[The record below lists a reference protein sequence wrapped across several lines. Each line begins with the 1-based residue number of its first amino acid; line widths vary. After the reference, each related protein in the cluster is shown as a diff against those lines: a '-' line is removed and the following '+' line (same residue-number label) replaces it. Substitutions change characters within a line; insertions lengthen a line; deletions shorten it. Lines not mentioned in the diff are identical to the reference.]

1 MGIIIVVIL
10 VISAISIL
18 LTLEKWNNVTSD
30 DRNDVVFIER
40 NHAYGAYEI
49 RRDYNKRVMFIVI
62 GMMVFTLAVFG
73 VKLILDNRGNSEAL
87 NDVKLD
93 MTQVDLTPPVDKNE
107 PPPPP
112 PPPPPPVVE
121 TIKFVPPVIKDDA
134 KEDDPPPPQEKVAE
148 TNVGTTTQ
156 EGTGEDIAVPSDAGT
171 GPVEEK
177 APEIFTVVEQMPE
190 FPGGAAEMMKY
201 IQKNVRYPEIEKE
214 QNISGKCF
222 VKFVVETDGSISN
235 VEVLKGV
242 TGGPG
247 CDKEAVRVIK
257 SMPKWNIGKQNG
269 RPVRVYFNVP
279 IIFRLQ

>member
-1 MGIIIVVIL
+1 MAVIIAVIVIIAGV
-10 VISAISIL
+10 SFL
-18 LTLEKWNNVTSD
+18 LSMEKWNNVTSN
-30 DRNDVVFIER
+30 DRNDIVFEER
-40 NHAYGAYEI
+40 NHTYGAFQI
-49 RRDYNKRVMFIVI
+49 RRDYNRRVAFILG
-62 GMMVFTLAVFG
+62 GMILVTFAFFG
-73 VKLILDNRGNSEAL
+73 LKLILDNRSADSTLDN
-87 NDVKLD
+87 VKLD
-93 MTQVDLTPPVDKNE
+93 VTQIDLTPPADKNE

-112 PPPPPPVVE
+112 PPPPPPVAE

-134 KEDDPPPPQEKVAE
+134 VEDEPPPPQEKIAE

-156 EGTGEDIAVPSDAGT
+156 EGTGEDVSVPGDAGT

-201 IQKNVRYPEIEKE
+201 IQKNIHYPEIEKE
-214 QNISGKCF
+214 AGITGRCF

-242 TGGPG
+242 PGGGG

-279 IIFRLQ
+279 ISFRLQ

>member
-1 MGIIIVVIL
+1 MSN
-10 VISAISIL
+10 ISNN
-18 LTLEKWNNVTSD
+18 WNNVASD
-30 DRNDVVFIER
+30 NRNDIVFVGR
-40 NHAYGAYEI
+40 NQAYGAYQI
-49 RRDYNKRVMFIVI
+49 RKEYTKVVSIIVG
-62 GMMVFTLAVFG
+62 GMLVFSLAVFG
-73 VKLILDNRGNSEAL
+73 LKLFLDRKTDDTL
-87 NDVKLD
+87 KDVKLD
-93 MTQVDLTPPVDKNE
+93 VTQIDLTPPVDKSE

-134 KEDDPPPPQEKVAE
+134 VEDEPPPPQEKVAE

-156 EGTGEDIAVPSDAGT
+156 EGSGDEVAVPTEGTGT

-190 FPGGAAEMMKY
+190 FPGGAGEMMKY
-201 IQKNVRYPEIEKE
+201 IQKNIHYPEIEKE
-214 QNISGKCF
+214 AGITGKCF
-222 VKFVVETDGSISN
+222 VKFVVEQDGSISN
-235 VEVLKGV
+235 VEILKGV
-242 TGGPG
+242 AGGPG

-279 IIFRLQ
+279 ISFKLQ

>member
-1 MGIIIVVIL
+1 MEVIIVVIL
-10 VISAISIL
+10 VIAAISVL

-30 DRNDVVFIER
+30 DRNDVVFTKR
-40 NHAYGAYEI
+40 NHEYGAYKI

-62 GMMVFTLAVFG
+62 GMMGFSLAVFG
-73 VKLILDNRGNSEAL
+73 VKFILDNKGSDDVL
-87 NDVKLD
+87 KDVKLD

-107 PPPPP
+107 PPPP
-112 PPPPPPVVE
+112 VVE

-134 KEDDPPPPQEKVAE
+134 VEDEPPPPQEKVAE

-190 FPGGAAEMMKY
+190 FPGGAMEMMKF
-201 IQKNVRYPEIEKE
+201 IQKNIHYPEMAKE
-214 QNISGKCF
+214 ANIQGKCF

-242 TGGPG
+242 PGGPA
-247 CDKEAVRVIK
+247 CDQEAIRVIK
-257 SMPKWNIGKQNG
+257 AMPKWNIGKQNG

-279 IIFRLQ
+279 IIFKLQ

>member
-1 MGIIIVVIL
+1 MVLILVVIL
-10 VISAISIL
+10 IIAGASL
-18 LTLEKWNNVTSD
+18 LLSMEKWNNVSSD
-30 DRNDVVFIER
+30 NRNDIVFETR
-40 NHAYGAYEI
+40 NHTYGAYQI
-49 RRDYNKRVMFIVI
+49 RRDYNKRVTFIVA
-62 GMMVFTLAVFG
+62 GMMVFFLAMFG
-73 VKLILDNRGNSEAL
+73 VKLILDHKSSDTTLDN
-87 NDVKLD
+87 VKLD
-93 MTQVDLTPPVDKNE
+93 VTQIDLTPPVDKND

-121 TIKFVPPVIKDDA
+121 TIKFTPPVIKDDA
-134 KEDDPPPPQEKVAE
+134 VEDEPPPPQEKVAE

-156 EGTGEDIAVPSDAGT
+156 EGTGEDVSVPSDGGT

-190 FPGGAAEMMKY
+190 FPGGAGEMMKF
-201 IQKNVRYPEIEKE
+201 IQKNIHYPEIEKE
-214 QNISGKCF
+214 AGITGKCF
-222 VKFVVETDGSISN
+222 IKFVVETDGAISN

-242 TGGPG
+242 AGGAG

-279 IIFRLQ
+279 ISFRLQ

>member
-1 MGIIIVVIL
+1 MVLILVVIL
-10 VISAISIL
+10 IIAGASL
-18 LTLEKWNNVTSD
+18 LLSMEKWNNVSSD
-30 DRNDVVFIER
+30 DRNDIVFEER
-40 NHAYGAYEI
+40 NHTYGAYQI
-49 RRDYNKRVMFIVI
+49 RRDYNKRVTFILA
-62 GMMVFTLAVFG
+62 GMMLFTLAVFG
-73 VKLILDNRGNSEAL
+73 VKLILDHKSNDTAL
-87 NDVKLD
+87 DNVKLD
-93 MTQVDLTPPVDKNE
+93 VTQLDLTPPVDPKD

-121 TIKFVPPVIKDDA
+121 TIKFTPPVIKDDA
-134 KEDDPPPPQEKVAE
+134 VEDEPPPPQEKVAE

-156 EGTGEDIAVPSDAGT
+156 EGTGEDVSVPSDAGT

-190 FPGGAAEMMKY
+190 FPGGAQEMMKY
-201 IQKNVRYPEIEKE
+201 IQKNVHYPEIEKE
-214 QNISGKCF
+214 ANISGKCF
-222 VKFVVETDGSISN
+222 IKFVVETDGSISN

-242 TGGPG
+242 AGGPG
-247 CDKEAVRVIK
+247 CDKEAVRVVK